1 MNKKIMKEGLIKEI
15 DKASREIID
24 AAKNGKR
31 FILYGDADLDGVSSV
46 IIIKETLEILNKSY
60 KKKNLEVYF
69 PDREKDGYGITT
81 SALKFLKKFSPGL
94 FIALDCGISNF
105 KEIELAKRAG
115 FFVIIVDHHKPLA
128 KLPRA
133 DLIVNPHQ
141 KTDHVPFKQFSAA
154 GITYKLA
161 RYALIENQ
169 SLWKPEKFLELVAL
183 ATLAD
188 QMPVIEENKILIDQ
202 GLKAFGQTERI
213 GLRALK
219 EITNYIEGDSMDLFQ
234 KILAPLNS
242 SDRVRNI
249 TETYILL
256 TTKSKRTAKIL
267 SKDLFQRSQAKK
279 IRIQE
284 IFEEV
289 EKKIA
294 LKDSPIIFEGDK
306 NWPTV
311 MIGVVASRIC
321 QKYRKPTFLF
331 KILKEEA
338 VCSAR
343 LPKDVDGVKAFDH
356 CKKLLESY
364 GGHPPACGCRLK
376 MRNFKKFEQ
385 CLVQYFV

>member
-1 MNKKIMKEGLIKEI
+1 MEEELIQGI
-15 DKASREIID
+15 DRASREMID

-31 FILYGDADLDGVSSV
+31 IILYGDADLDGVSSV
-46 IIIKETLEILNKSY
+46 IIVKEALEILNKSY

-69 PDREKDGYGITT
+69 PDRENDGYGITIP
-81 SALKFLKKFSPGL
+81 ALNFLKKFSPGL

-105 KEIELAKRAG
+105 KEIEIAKRAG
-115 FFVIIVDHHKPLA
+115 FFVIVVDHHKPLA
-128 KLPRA
+128 KLPKA

-141 KTDHVPFKQFSAA
+141 KTDRVLFKQFSAA
-154 GITYKLA
+154 GIAYKLA
-161 RYALIENQ
+161 RHALIENQ
-169 SLWKPEKFLELVAL
+169 SLWKPESFLELAAL

-188 QMPVIEENKILIDQ
+188 QMPSVGENKIIIDQ
-202 GLKAFGQTERI
+202 GLKAFARTDRI
-213 GLRALK
+213 GLKALK
-219 EITNYIEGDSMDLFQ
+219 ETTNYIDGDSLDLFQ
-234 KILAPLNS
+234 KILSPLNS
-242 SDRVRNI
+242 SDRIRNI

-256 TTKSKRTAKIL
+256 TTGSKRTAKIL
-267 SKDLFQRSQAKK
+267 SKDLFGRSQTKK

-289 EKKIA
+289 EGKIY

-321 QKYRKPTFLF
+321 QKYRKPVFLF
-331 KILKEEA
+331 KITEKEA

-343 LPKDVDGVKAFDH
+343 LPKDIDGVKAFDR

-376 MRNFKKFEQ
+376 PVNFKKFEE
-385 CLVQYFV
+385 CLIKYFS

>member
-1 MNKKIMKEGLIKEI
+1 MEEELIKGI

-31 FILYGDADLDGVSSV
+31 IILYGDADLDGVSSV
-46 IIIKETLEILNKSY
+46 IIIKEAIEIFNKSY
-60 KKKNLEVYF
+60 KKRNLGVYF
-69 PDREKDGYGITT
+69 PDRENDGYGITI
-81 SALKFLKKFSPGL
+81 SALNFLKKFSPGL

-105 KEIELAKRAG
+105 KEIELAKKAG
-115 FFVIIVDHHKPLA
+115 FFVIVVDHHKPLA
-128 KLPRA
+128 RLPKA

-141 KTDHVPFKQFSAA
+141 KTDRILFKQFSAA
-154 GITYKLA
+154 GIAYKLA

-169 SLWKPEKFLELVAL
+169 SSWRPEGFLELAAL

-188 QMPVIEENKILIDQ
+188 QMPSIEENKTLIDQ
-202 GLKAFGQTERI
+202 GLKAFERTERI

-219 EITNYIEGDSMDLFQ
+219 EITNYIEGDSVDLFQ

-242 SDRVRNI
+242 SDRIRNI

-256 TTKSKRTAKIL
+256 TTQSKRTAKIL
-267 SKDLFQRSQAKK
+267 SKDLFKRSQTKK

-289 EKKIA
+289 EEKIA

-306 NWPTV
+306 DWPTV
-311 MIGVVASRIC
+311 MIGVVASRMC

-331 KILKEEA
+331 KTSEKEA

-343 LPKDVDGVKAFDH
+343 LPKDIDGVKAFDH

-376 MRNFKKFEQ
+376 PGNFKKFEE
-385 CLVQYFV
+385 CLIKYFS